1 MTVRLRSRW
10 AVVAAVVIAVCG
22 GVVRG
27 DDVAVEGQPGGRP
40 AGRVIRG
47 MTPEYDLG
55 QLFDAQA
62 FGDLMEMAVAVD
74 QVGGPLMPA
83 GPGGGAT
90 PGADP
95 LAHRLAPV
103 RRRAAARIAMVDRI
117 VGLSDKQRKKLEIAA
132 QSDLRRLSDAVA
144 EARAKYAGRKLK
156 MDPRNGGLDEA
167 GQKAMQQ
174 AQEDGQRC
182 RQLVQ
187 GACGPDSLLA
197 KVVVGTLDEAQANRY
212 STVMQGRAACR
223 WKAVVAAGLAQ
234 LDDQVGLAQKQHDA
248 IAALL
253 VADVPMIDDD
263 AAASPVPAAIQVSQR
278 IEALG
283 SEKIATILDP
293 RQTRMV
299 SQVAGQWAMQ
309 AGGNVAVDEIPGL
322 APVDP

>member
-1 MTVRLRSRW
+1 MTRRLRHLRTVL
-10 AVVAAVVIAVCG
+10 APVAIAVCG
-22 GVVRG
+22 LVARG
-27 DDVAVEGQPGGRP
+27 DDVAVEEQPDGRP
-40 AGRVIRG
+40 AMRG
-47 MTPEYDLG
+47 MRGMAAEYDLG
-55 QLFDAQA
+55 QMFDAQA
-62 FGDLMEMAVAVD
+62 FLI
-74 QVGGPLMPA
+74 
-83 GPGGGAT
+83 GPGNAAARGLE
-90 PGADP
+90 
-95 LAHRLAPV
+95 LAQ
-103 RRRAAARIAMVDRI
+103 RRAAAKIALVDRI
-117 VGLSDKQRKKLEIAA
+117 VGLSEKQRKKLETAA
-132 QSDLRRLSDAVA
+132 QSDLRRLSDEVA
-144 EARAKYAGRKLK
+144 ELRAKYAGRKLK

-167 GQKAMQQ
+167 GREAMQQ

-197 KVVVGTLDEAQANRY
+197 KVVVGTLDEEQANRY

-248 IAALL
+248 ITALL

-263 AAASPVPAAIQVSQR
+263 AAASPVPAAVQVGQR

-283 SEKIATILDP
+283 AEKIATILDP

-309 AGGNVAVDEIPGL
+309 ADVNVAVDEIPGL

>member
-1 MTVRLRSRW
+1 MTRRLRHLRTVL
-10 AVVAAVVIAVCG
+10 APVAIAACG
-22 GVVRG
+22 LVALG
-27 DDVAVEGQPGGRP
+27 DDVAVDEQPGGRP
-40 AGRVIRG
+40 DGRVIRG
-47 MTPEYDLG
+47 MAPEYDLG
-55 QLFDAQA
+55 QSFDS
-62 FGDLMEMAVAVD
+62 
-74 QVGGPLMPA
+74 QVFGGPMGMA
-83 GPGGGAT
+83 GPGTEGQPGG
-90 PGADP
+90 DE
-95 LAHRLAPV
+95 LARRLEPV
-103 RRRAAARIAMVDRI
+103 RRRAAALIATVDRI
-117 VGLSDKQRKKLEIAA
+117 VGLSDKQRKKLETAA
-132 QSDLRRLSDAVA
+132 QSDLRRVTDAVA

-156 MDPRNGGLDEA
+156 MDLRNGGLDEA

-174 AQEDGQRC
+174 AHEDAQRC

-187 GACGPDSLLA
+187 AACGPDSLLA
-197 KVVVGTLDEAQANRY
+197 RVVVGTLDEEQANRY
-212 STVMQGRAACR
+212 SAVMQGRAACR

-283 SEKIATILDP
+283 AEKIATILDP

-309 AGGNVAVDEIPGL
+309 ADGNVAVEEIPGL

>member
-1 MTVRLRSRW
+1 MTRRLRDLRTVL
-10 AVVAAVVIAVCG
+10 APVAIAVCG
-22 GVVRG
+22 LVARG
-27 DDVAVEGQPGGRP
+27 DDVAVEEQPGGRP
-40 AGRVIRG
+40 AMRG
-47 MTPEYDLG
+47 MRGMPAEYDLG
-55 QLFDAQA
+55 QMFDAQA
-62 FGDLMEMAVAVD
+62 FLI
-74 QVGGPLMPA
+74 
-83 GPGGGAT
+83 GPGNAAARGLEPAQ
-90 PGADP
+90 
-95 LAHRLAPV
+95 
-103 RRRAAARIAMVDRI
+103 RRAAARIAIVDRI
-117 VGLSDKQRKKLEIAA
+117 VGLSEKQRKKLETAA
-132 QSDLRRLSDAVA
+132 QSDLRRLSDEVA
-144 EARAKYAGRKLK
+144 ELRAKYAGRKLK

-167 GQKAMQQ
+167 GREAMQQ
-174 AQEDGQRC
+174 AQEDAQRC

-197 KVVVGTLDEAQANRY
+197 KVVVGTLDEEQANRY
-212 STVMQGRAACR
+212 ATVMQGRAACR

-263 AAASPVPAAIQVSQR
+263 AAASPVPAAIQVGQR

-283 SEKIATILDP
+283 AEKIATILDP

-309 AGGNVAVDEIPGL
+309 ADVNVAVDEIPGL